1 MVRARTRKFV
11 GGEPRHSNVTQ
22 LAMRE
27 TAHRPTVGDEPNA
40 DTRADG
46 HVGEVVK
53 ALAGSPA
60 HFREGSAV
68 DVCVEPGRHHRA
80 SPQLA
85 KHIGSRPTRFR
96 SAGDV
101 TELRRTKVEI

>member
-1 MVRARTRKFV
+1 MVRARTCKLV
-11 GGEPRHSNVTQ
+11 AGEPRHSDVTQ
-22 LAMRE
+22 LAMGE

-46 HVGEVVK
+46 HVGEVIK

-68 DVCVEPGRHHRA
+68 DVCVEARRHQRA
-80 SPQLA
+80 LPQLA
-85 KHIGSRPTRFR
+85 KHIGSRPTRFGGAR
-96 SAGDV
+96 NMTV
-101 TELRRTKVEI
+101 VRR